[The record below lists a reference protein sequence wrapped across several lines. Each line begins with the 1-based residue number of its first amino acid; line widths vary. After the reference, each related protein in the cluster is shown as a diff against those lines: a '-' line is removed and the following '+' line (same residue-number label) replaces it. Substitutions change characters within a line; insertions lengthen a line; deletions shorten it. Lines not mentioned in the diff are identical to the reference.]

1 MLSFKVETSGVNLS
15 KLDLERSLQRLID
28 RLIEYA
34 YGIMRFDETP
44 ERTGHL
50 KGSIKRRKRELKGE
64 ISVGIPYAIYVE
76 FGTVP
81 HEIRPVR
88 ARALRFVTE
97 AGEVVFT
104 KLVRH
109 PGTKPNPFI
118 KRTMERTAKQ
128 LEKEWVKIWEAIK

>member
-1 MLSFKVETSGVNLS
+1 MLSFKVETSGVNLN
-15 KLDLERSLQRLID
+15 KLDLGKSLQRLID
-28 RLIEYA
+28 CLTEYA

-64 ISVGIPYAIYVE
+64 ISVGVPYTIYIE
-76 FGTVP
+76 FGTAP
-81 HEIRPVR
+81 HEIRPAH
-88 ARALRFVTE
+88 ARALRFTTE
-97 AGEVVFT
+97 AGEVIFT

-109 PGTKPNPFI
+109 PGTKPNPFL

-128 LEKEWVKIWEAIK
+128 LEKEWVNIWEAI